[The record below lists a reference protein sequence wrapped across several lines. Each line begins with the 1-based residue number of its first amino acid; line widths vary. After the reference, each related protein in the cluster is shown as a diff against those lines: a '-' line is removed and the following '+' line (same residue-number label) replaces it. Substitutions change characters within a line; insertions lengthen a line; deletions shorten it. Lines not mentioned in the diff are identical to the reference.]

1 MQANLVGQL
10 GLFMSIIV
18 LKNVFF
24 FFKKGQLASIFLT
37 IPVIGIK
44 EIIIQERATK
54 TLKETKVC

>member
-24 FFKKGQLASIFLT
+24 LKRAASINIFDNT
-37 IPVIGIK
+37 SNWDQGHNNTGKSYKDP
-44 EIIIQERATK
+44 
-54 TLKETKVC
+54 

>member
-24 FFKKGQLASIFLT
+24 FLKRQLASIFLT

-44 EIIIQERATK
+44 DIIQERATK
-54 TLKETKVC
+54 TLKETNAC